1 MVGNLF
7 CHADSEPRYV
17 RLSPILSL
25 VSFRFQYC
33 LLWFP
38 LIITCSVILSDTNF
52 FANTEEKS
60 KIRPMIQLKYSHLEG
75 ANYKFIINSK
85 YYFLQS
91 IMERTKVWDHPF
103 KTSANFHDFWP
114 LPPYHRH
121 SSKILM
127 KGFLILCTVTFWPSA
142 HGDTPPLP

>member
-1 MVGNLF
+1 MFGNLF

-75 ANYKFIINSK
+75 ANYKFIIHSK

-91 IMERTKVWDHPF
+91 IMERTKVCMKLPTLEWTY
-103 KTSANFHDFWP
+103 TSLIFLLSWTFVQSIIQGFWNV
-114 LPPYHRH
+114 LFWKH
-121 SSKILM
+121 SVL
-127 KGFLILCTVTFWPSA
+127 
-142 HGDTPPLP
+142 